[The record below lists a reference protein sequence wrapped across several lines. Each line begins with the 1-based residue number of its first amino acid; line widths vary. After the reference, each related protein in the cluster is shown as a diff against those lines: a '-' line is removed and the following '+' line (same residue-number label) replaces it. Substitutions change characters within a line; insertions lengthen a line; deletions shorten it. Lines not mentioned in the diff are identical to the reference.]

1 MVRDGSDL
9 CIAGVFFFCYNNYM
23 KRFILPLFVF
33 ASVITPVNT
42 ESFNNIINSKFH
54 TLDCMASRR
63 CKDGIKS
70 INDISDITSS
80 YPDSDFDIIA
90 DEFNRM
96 LATLKRIG
104 IKVFLGDEKYFPE
117 IYRGVYSTSRNT
129 FYLNEGYMNSPKSLI
144 RTMRHE
150 GWHAA
155 QDCKAGIDNMRLELI
170 VSEHLVPKS
179 YRNLVEEIYH
189 DEPDQIPFES
199 EAYFAAYRKDLTQLA
214 LDVCALELR

>member
-1 MVRDGSDL
+1 MR
-9 CIAGVFFFCYNNYM
+9 
-23 KRFILPLFVF
+23 KFILSLIAVTSII
-33 ASVITPVNT
+33 APVNS
-42 ESFNNIINSKFH
+42 ESFNKIINDKSD
-54 TLDCMASRR
+54 TLNCMASQR

-70 INDISDITSS
+70 INDISDISSS
-80 YPDSDFDIIA
+80 YPDSDFDIVA

-96 LATLKRIG
+96 LVTLKRIG

-117 IYRGVYSTSRNT
+117 VYRGVYSTSRNT
-129 FYLNEGYMNSPKSLI
+129 FYLNKGYMNTPESLI

-179 YRNLVEEIYH
+179 YRNLVEEIYY

>member
-1 MVRDGSDL
+1 MR
-9 CIAGVFFFCYNNYM
+9 
-23 KRFILPLFVF
+23 KFILSLIAVT
-33 ASVITPVNT
+33 SIITPINS
-42 ESFNNIINSKFH
+42 ESFNKIINDKSD
-54 TLDCMASRR
+54 TLNCMASQR

-70 INDISDITSS
+70 INDISDISSS
-80 YPDSDFDIIA
+80 YPDSDFDIVA

-96 LATLKRIG
+96 LVTLKRIG

-117 IYRGVYSTSRNT
+117 VYRGVYSTSRNT
-129 FYLNEGYMNSPKSLI
+129 FYLNKGYMDTPKSLI

-155 QDCKAGIDNMRLELI
+155 QDCKAGIDNMGLELI

-214 LDVCALELR
+214 LDVCALELK

>member
-1 MVRDGSDL
+1 MR
-9 CIAGVFFFCYNNYM
+9 
-23 KRFILPLFVF
+23 KFILSLIAVTSII
-33 ASVITPVNT
+33 APVNS
-42 ESFNNIINSKFH
+42 ESFNKIINDKSD
-54 TLDCMASRR
+54 TLNCMASRR
-63 CKDGIKS
+63 CRDGVKS
-70 INDISDITSS
+70 INDISDIVSS
-80 YPDSDFDIIA
+80 YPDSNFDIVA

-104 IKVFLGDEKYFPE
+104 IKVFLGDEKYFPK

-129 FYLNEGYMNSPKSLI
+129 FYLNKGYMDTPKSLI

-179 YRNLVEEIYH
+179 YRNLVEEIYY

-199 EAYFAAYRKDLTQLA
+199 SRQLQTH
-214 LDVCALELR
+214 LQKT

>member
-1 MVRDGSDL
+1 MR
-9 CIAGVFFFCYNNYM
+9 
-23 KRFILPLFVF
+23 KFILSLIAVTSII
-33 ASVITPVNT
+33 APVNS
-42 ESFNNIINSKFH
+42 ESFNKIINDKSD
-54 TLDCMASRR
+54 TLNCMASRR
-63 CKDGIKS
+63 CRDGVKS
-70 INDISDITSS
+70 INDISDIASS
-80 YPDSDFDIIA
+80 YPDSNFDIVA

-117 IYRGVYSTSRNT
+117 VYRGVYSTSRNT
-129 FYLNEGYMNSPKSLI
+129 FYLNKGYMNTPESLI

-155 QDCKAGIDNMRLELI
+155 QDCKAGINNMRLELI
-170 VSEHLVPKS
+170 VSEYLVPKS

-214 LDVCALELR
+214 LDVCALGLIK

>member
-1 MVRDGSDL
+1 MR
-9 CIAGVFFFCYNNYM
+9 
-23 KRFILPLFVF
+23 KFILSLIAVTSII
-33 ASVITPVNT
+33 APVNS
-42 ESFNNIINSKFH
+42 ESFNKIINDKSD
-54 TLDCMASRR
+54 TLNCMASRR
-63 CKDGIKS
+63 CRDGVKS
-70 INDISDITSS
+70 INDISDIASS
-80 YPDSDFDIIA
+80 YPNSNFDIIA

-104 IKVFLGDEKYFPE
+104 IKVFLGDEKYFPKV
-117 IYRGVYSTSRNT
+117 YRGVYSTSKNT
-129 FYLNEGYMNSPKSLI
+129 FYLNKGYMDTPKSLI

-150 GWHAA
+150 GWHVA

-179 YRNLVEEIYH
+179 YRNLVEEIYY
-189 DEPDQIPFES
+189 DEPDQIPYES

>member
-1 MVRDGSDL
+1 MR
-9 CIAGVFFFCYNNYM
+9 
-23 KRFILPLFVF
+23 KFILSLIAVT
-33 ASVITPVNT
+33 SIITPVNS
-42 ESFNNIINSKFH
+42 ESFNKIINDKSD
-54 TLDCMASRR
+54 TLNCMASRR
-63 CKDGIKS
+63 CRDGVKS
-70 INDISDITSS
+70 INDISDIASS
-80 YPDSDFDIIA
+80 YPDSNFDIIA

-117 IYRGVYSTSRNT
+117 VYRGVYSTSRNT
-129 FYLNEGYMNSPKSLI
+129 FYLNKGYMDTPKSLI

-155 QDCKAGIDNMRLELI
+155 QDCKAGINNMRLELI

-189 DEPDQIPFES
+189 DEPDQIPYES

-214 LDVCALELR
+214 LDVCALGLIK

>member
-1 MVRDGSDL
+1 MR
-9 CIAGVFFFCYNNYM
+9 
-23 KRFILPLFVF
+23 KFILSLFAVTSIV
-33 ASVITPVNT
+33 APVNSESFNSIINT
-42 ESFNNIINSKFH
+42 ESN
-54 TLDCMASRR
+54 TLNCMTSRR
-63 CKDGIKS
+63 CRDGVKS
-70 INDISDITSS
+70 INDISDIASS
-80 YPDSDFDIIA
+80 YPNSNFDIVA

-104 IKVFLGDEKYFPE
+104 IEVFLGDEKYFPE

-129 FYLNEGYMNSPKSLI
+129 FYLNKGYMDTPKSLI

-179 YRNLVEEIYH
+179 YRNFVEEMYH

-199 EAYFAAYRKDLTQLA
+199 EAYFVAYRKDLTQLA
-214 LDVCALELR
+214 LEICALELIK

>member
-1 MVRDGSDL
+1 MR
-9 CIAGVFFFCYNNYM
+9 
-23 KRFILPLFVF
+23 KFILSLIAVTSII
-33 ASVITPVNT
+33 APVNS
-42 ESFNNIINSKFH
+42 ESFNKIINDKSD
-54 TLDCMASRR
+54 TLNCMASQR

-70 INDISDITSS
+70 INDISDISSS
-80 YPDSDFDIIA
+80 YPDSDFDIVA

-96 LATLKRIG
+96 LVTLKRIG

-117 IYRGVYSTSRNT
+117 IYRGVYITSRNT

-179 YRNLVEEIYH
+179 YRNLVEKIYH

-199 EAYFAAYRKDLTQLA
+199 EAYFAAYKKDLTQLA

>member
-1 MVRDGSDL
+1 MR
-9 CIAGVFFFCYNNYM
+9 
-23 KRFILPLFVF
+23 KFILSLIAVTSII
-33 ASVITPVNT
+33 APVNS
-42 ESFNNIINSKFH
+42 ESFNKIINDKSD
-54 TLDCMASRR
+54 TLNCMASRR
-63 CKDGIKS
+63 CRDGVKS
-70 INDISDITSS
+70 INDISDIASS
-80 YPDSDFDIIA
+80 YPDSNFDIVA

-117 IYRGVYSTSRNT
+117 VYRGVYSTSRNT
-129 FYLNEGYMNSPKSLI
+129 FYLNKGYMDAPKSLI

-179 YRNLVEEIYH
+179 YRNLVEKIYH

>member
-1 MVRDGSDL
+1 MR
-9 CIAGVFFFCYNNYM
+9 
-23 KRFILPLFVF
+23 KFILSLIAVTSII
-33 ASVITPVNT
+33 APVNS
-42 ESFNNIINSKFH
+42 ESFNKIINDKSD
-54 TLDCMASRR
+54 TLNCMASRR
-63 CKDGIKS
+63 CRDGVKS
-70 INDISDITSS
+70 INDISDIASS
-80 YPDSDFDIIA
+80 YPDSNFDIVA

-104 IKVFLGDEKYFPE
+104 IKVFLGDEKYFPK

-129 FYLNEGYMNSPKSLI
+129 FYLNKGYMDTPKSLI

-155 QDCKAGIDNMRLELI
+155 QDCKAGINNMRLELI
-170 VSEHLVPKS
+170 VSEYLVPKS

-214 LDVCALELR
+214 LDVCAIELR

>member
-1 MVRDGSDL
+1 MR
-9 CIAGVFFFCYNNYM
+9 
-23 KRFILPLFVF
+23 KFILSLIAVTSII
-33 ASVITPVNT
+33 APVNS
-42 ESFNNIINSKFH
+42 ESFNKIINDKSD
-54 TLDCMASRR
+54 TLNCMASRR
-63 CKDGIKS
+63 CRDGVKS
-70 INDISDITSS
+70 INDISDIASS
-80 YPDSDFDIIA
+80 YPDSNFDIVA

-117 IYRGVYSTSRNT
+117 VYRGVYSTSRNT
-129 FYLNEGYMNSPKSLI
+129 FYLNKGYMDTPKSLI

>member
-1 MVRDGSDL
+1 MR
-9 CIAGVFFFCYNNYM
+9 
-23 KRFILPLFVF
+23 KFILSLIAVTSII
-33 ASVITPVNT
+33 APVNS
-42 ESFNNIINSKFH
+42 ESFNKIINDKSD
-54 TLDCMASRR
+54 TLNCMASRR
-63 CKDGIKS
+63 CRDGVKS
-70 INDISDITSS
+70 INDISDIASS
-80 YPDSDFDIIA
+80 YPDSNFDIIA

-96 LATLKRIG
+96 LVTLNRIG

-117 IYRGVYSTSRNT
+117 VYRGVYSTSRNT
-129 FYLNEGYMNSPKSLI
+129 FYLNKGYMDTPKSLI

-155 QDCKAGIDNMRLELI
+155 QDCKAGINNMRLELI
-170 VSEHLVPKS
+170 VSEYLVPKS

-214 LDVCALELR
+214 LDVCALGLIK

>member
-1 MVRDGSDL
+1 MR
-9 CIAGVFFFCYNNYM
+9 
-23 KRFILPLFVF
+23 KFILSLIAVT
-33 ASVITPVNT
+33 SIITPINS
-42 ESFNNIINSKFH
+42 ESFNKIINDKSD
-54 TLDCMASRR
+54 TLNCMASQR

-70 INDISDITSS
+70 INDISDISSS
-80 YPDSDFDIIA
+80 YPDSDFDIVA

-96 LATLKRIG
+96 LVTLKRIG

-117 IYRGVYSTSRNT
+117 VYRGVYSTSRNT
-129 FYLNEGYMNSPKSLI
+129 FYLNKGYMDTPKSLI

>member
-1 MVRDGSDL
+1 MR
-9 CIAGVFFFCYNNYM
+9 
-23 KRFILPLFVF
+23 KFILSLIAVTSII
-33 ASVITPVNT
+33 APVNS
-42 ESFNNIINSKFH
+42 ESFNKIINDKSD
-54 TLDCMASRR
+54 TLNCMASRR
-63 CKDGIKS
+63 CRDGVKS
-70 INDISDITSS
+70 INDISDIASS

-96 LATLKRIG
+96 LVTLKRIG

-129 FYLNEGYMNSPKSLI
+129 FYLNKGYMDTPKSLI

-179 YRNLVEEIYH
+179 YRNLVEKIYH

-199 EAYFAAYRKDLTQLA
+199 EAYFAAYKKDLTQLA

>member
-1 MVRDGSDL
+1 MR
-9 CIAGVFFFCYNNYM
+9 
-23 KRFILPLFVF
+23 KFILSLIAVTSII
-33 ASVITPVNT
+33 APVNS
-42 ESFNNIINSKFH
+42 ESFNKIINDKSD
-54 TLDCMASRR
+54 TLNCMASRR
-63 CKDGIKS
+63 CRDGVKS
-70 INDISDITSS
+70 INDISDIASS
-80 YPDSDFDIIA
+80 YPDSNFDIVA

-104 IKVFLGDEKYFPE
+104 IKVFLGDEKYFPK

-129 FYLNEGYMNSPKSLI
+129 FYLNKGYMDTPKSLI

-214 LDVCALELR
+214 LDVCALGLIK

>member
-1 MVRDGSDL
+1 MR
-9 CIAGVFFFCYNNYM
+9 
-23 KRFILPLFVF
+23 KFILSLIAVTSII
-33 ASVITPVNT
+33 APVNS
-42 ESFNNIINSKFH
+42 ESFNKIINDKSD
-54 TLDCMASRR
+54 TLNCMASQR

-70 INDISDITSS
+70 INDISDISSS
-80 YPDSDFDIIA
+80 YPDSDFDIVA

-96 LATLKRIG
+96 LTTLKRIG

-117 IYRGVYSTSRNT
+117 VYRGVYSTSRNT
-129 FYLNEGYMNSPKSLI
+129 FYLNKGYMNTPESLI

-155 QDCKAGIDNMRLELI
+155 QDCKAGINNMRLELI
-170 VSEHLVPKS
+170 VSEYLVPKS

-214 LDVCALELR
+214 LDVCALGLIK

>member
-1 MVRDGSDL
+1 MR
-9 CIAGVFFFCYNNYM
+9 
-23 KRFILPLFVF
+23 KFILSLIAVT
-33 ASVITPVNT
+33 SIITPVNS
-42 ESFNNIINSKFH
+42 ESFNKIINDKSD
-54 TLDCMASRR
+54 TLNCMASRR
-63 CKDGIKS
+63 CRDGVKS
-70 INDISDITSS
+70 INDISDIASS
-80 YPDSDFDIIA
+80 YPDSNFDIVA

-117 IYRGVYSTSRNT
+117 VYRGVYSTSRNT
-129 FYLNEGYMNSPKSLI
+129 FYLNKGYMDTPKSLI

-170 VSEHLVPKS
+170 VSEHLIPKS
-179 YRNLVEEIYH
+179 YRNLVEEIYY
-189 DEPDQIPFES
+189 DEPDQIPYES

-214 LDVCALELR
+214 LDVCALDLR

>member
-1 MVRDGSDL
+1 MR
-9 CIAGVFFFCYNNYM
+9 
-23 KRFILPLFVF
+23 KFILSLIAVTSII
-33 ASVITPVNT
+33 APVNS
-42 ESFNNIINSKFH
+42 ESFNKIINDNSD
-54 TLDCMASRR
+54 TLNCMASRR
-63 CKDGIKS
+63 CRDGVKS
-70 INDISDITSS
+70 INDISDIASS
-80 YPDSDFDIIA
+80 YPDTNFDIVA

-117 IYRGVYSTSRNT
+117 VYRGVYSTSRNT
-129 FYLNEGYMNSPKSLI
+129 FYLNKGYMDTPKSLI

-179 YRNLVEEIYH
+179 YRNLVEGIYH

-214 LDVCALELR
+214 LDVCALGLIK

>member
-1 MVRDGSDL
+1 MR
-9 CIAGVFFFCYNNYM
+9 
-23 KRFILPLFVF
+23 KFILSLFAVTSIV
-33 ASVITPVNT
+33 APVNSESFNSIINT
-42 ESFNNIINSKFH
+42 ESN
-54 TLDCMASRR
+54 TLNCMTSRR
-63 CKDGIKS
+63 CRDGVKS
-70 INDISDITSS
+70 INDISDIASS
-80 YPDSDFDIIA
+80 YPNSNFDIVA

-104 IKVFLGDEKYFPE
+104 IEVFLGDEKYFPE

-129 FYLNEGYMNSPKSLI
+129 FYLNKGYMDTPKSLI

-179 YRNLVEEIYH
+179 YRNFVEEIYH

-199 EAYFAAYRKDLTQLA
+199 EAYFVAYRKDLTQLA
-214 LDVCALELR
+214 LEICALELIK

>member
-1 MVRDGSDL
+1 MR
-9 CIAGVFFFCYNNYM
+9 
-23 KRFILPLFVF
+23 KFILSLIAVTSIVAPINSESFN
-33 ASVITPVNT
+33 SIINT
-42 ESFNNIINSKFH
+42 ESD
-54 TLDCMASRR
+54 TLNCMASRR
-63 CKDGIKS
+63 CRDGVKS
-70 INDISDITSS
+70 INDISDIASS
-80 YPDSDFDIIA
+80 YPDSNFDIVA

-96 LATLKRIG
+96 LATFKRIG

-117 IYRGVYSTSRNT
+117 MYRGVYSTSRNT
-129 FYLNEGYMNSPKSLI
+129 FYLNKGYMDTPKSLI

-179 YRNLVEEIYH
+179 YRNLVEEMYH

>member
-1 MVRDGSDL
+1 MR
-9 CIAGVFFFCYNNYM
+9 
-23 KRFILPLFVF
+23 KFILSLIAVTSII
-33 ASVITPVNT
+33 APVNS
-42 ESFNNIINSKFH
+42 ESFNKIINDKSD
-54 TLDCMASRR
+54 TLNCMASRR
-63 CKDGIKS
+63 CRDGVKS
-70 INDISDITSS
+70 INDISDIASS
-80 YPDSDFDIIA
+80 YPDSNFDIVA

-117 IYRGVYSTSRNT
+117 VYRGVYSTSRNT
-129 FYLNEGYMNSPKSLI
+129 FYLNEGYMDTPKSLI

-179 YRNLVEEIYH
+179 YRNLVEKIYH

>member
-1 MVRDGSDL
+1 
-9 CIAGVFFFCYNNYM
+9 M
-23 KRFILPLFVF
+23 KRSILSLFVF
-33 ASVITPVNT
+33 ASTITSVNAQSINDVI
-42 ESFNNIINSKFH
+42 ESNPY
-54 TLDCMASRR
+54 TVDCMASRK
-63 CKDGIKS
+63 CKEGVKKIS
-70 INDISDITSS
+70 NISDISKF
-80 YPDSDFDIIA
+80 YPDGNFNNIA
-90 DEFNRM
+90 NEFNKM
-96 LATLKRIG
+96 ISTLKKIG
-104 IKVFLGDEKYFPE
+104 VEVFLGDKKYFPTN
-117 IYRGVYSTSRNT
+117 YRGIYSTKRNN
-129 FYLNEGYMNSPKSLI
+129 FYLNEAYANNSISLI

-179 YRNLVEEIYH
+179 YRNLVEGIYY

>member
-1 MVRDGSDL
+1 MR
-9 CIAGVFFFCYNNYM
+9 
-23 KRFILPLFVF
+23 KFILSLIAVTSII
-33 ASVITPVNT
+33 APVNS
-42 ESFNNIINSKFH
+42 ESFNKIINDKSD
-54 TLDCMASRR
+54 TLNCMASQR

-70 INDISDITSS
+70 INDISDISSS
-80 YPDSDFDIIA
+80 YPDSDFDIVA

-96 LATLKRIG
+96 LTTLKRIG

-117 IYRGVYSTSRNT
+117 VYRGVYSTSRNT
-129 FYLNEGYMNSPKSLI
+129 FYLNEGYMDTPKSLI

-179 YRNLVEEIYH
+179 YRNLVEKIYH

-199 EAYFAAYRKDLTQLA
+199 EAYFAAYKKDLTQLA

>member
-1 MVRDGSDL
+1 MR
-9 CIAGVFFFCYNNYM
+9 
-23 KRFILPLFVF
+23 KFILSLFAVTSIV
-33 ASVITPVNT
+33 APVNSESFNSIINT
-42 ESFNNIINSKFH
+42 ESN
-54 TLDCMASRR
+54 TLNCMTSRR
-63 CKDGIKS
+63 CRDGVKS
-70 INDISDITSS
+70 INDISDIASS
-80 YPDSDFDIIA
+80 YPNSNFDIVA

-104 IKVFLGDEKYFPE
+104 IEVFLGDEKYFPE

-129 FYLNEGYMNSPKSLI
+129 FYLNKGYMDTPKSLI

-179 YRNLVEEIYH
+179 YRNFVEEMYY

-199 EAYFAAYRKDLTQLA
+199 EAYFVAYRKDLTQLA
-214 LDVCALELR
+214 LEICALELIK

>member
-1 MVRDGSDL
+1 MR
-9 CIAGVFFFCYNNYM
+9 
-23 KRFILPLFVF
+23 KFILSLIAVTSII
-33 ASVITPVNT
+33 APVNS
-42 ESFNNIINSKFH
+42 ESFNKIINDKSD
-54 TLDCMASRR
+54 TLNCMASRR
-63 CKDGIKS
+63 CRDGVKS
-70 INDISDITSS
+70 INDISDIASS
-80 YPDSDFDIIA
+80 YPDSNFDIVA

-117 IYRGVYSTSRNT
+117 VYRGVYSTSRNT
-129 FYLNEGYMNSPKSLI
+129 FYLNKGYMDTPKSLI

-155 QDCKAGIDNMRLELI
+155 QDCKAGINNMRLELI

-214 LDVCALELR
+214 LDVCALGLIK

>member
-1 MVRDGSDL
+1 MR
-9 CIAGVFFFCYNNYM
+9 
-23 KRFILPLFVF
+23 KFILSLFAVTSIV
-33 ASVITPVNT
+33 APVNSESFNSIINT
-42 ESFNNIINSKFH
+42 ESN
-54 TLDCMASRR
+54 TLNCMTSRR
-63 CKDGIKS
+63 CRDGVKS
-70 INDISDITSS
+70 INDISDIASS
-80 YPDSDFDIIA
+80 YPNSNFDIVA

-129 FYLNEGYMNSPKSLI
+129 FYLNKGYMDTPKSLI